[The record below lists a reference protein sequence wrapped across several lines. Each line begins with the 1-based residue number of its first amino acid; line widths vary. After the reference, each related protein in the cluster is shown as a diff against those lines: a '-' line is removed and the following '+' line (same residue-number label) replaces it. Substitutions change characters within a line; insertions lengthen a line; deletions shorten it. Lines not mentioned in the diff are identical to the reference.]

1 MQFDKETLQRLISYM
16 KDYKSTL
23 VIVVVCILLS
33 AIASAASSL
42 FLQTLIDDFI
52 VPMLGMDAPVFTGL
66 IKALIIIGMVYITG
80 IISTL
85 LYNRLLVT
93 VAQGTLKKIRDDMFS
108 KMQRLPISYFDTH
121 THGETMSL
129 YTNVWRS

>member
-1 MQFDKETLQRLISYM
+1 MNKNEKMPSEKNMPDRNPPKTQIDKETLGRLLSYM

-42 FLQTLIDDFI
+42 FLQTLIDDYI

-66 IKALIIIGMVYITG
+66 AKALIVIGVVYIIGIV
-80 IISTL
+80 STL
-85 LYNRLLVT
+85 MYNRLMVT
-93 VAQGTLKKIRDDMFS
+93 VAQGTLKKIR
-108 KMQRLPISYFDTH
+108 
-121 THGETMSL
+121 
-129 YTNVWRS
+129 